1 MRQRNDKSSPFQL
14 ADRQLGLFE
23 INKIIAFDSIDLAT
37 HANQWTADT
46 GSKGRTIWPVDFYWY
61 GNAQLMHIH
70 YTMCGYQSLSN
81 DPFYWC
87 WLLLVYSS
95 AHSINESHT
104 GMAEPFHI
112 DILLYVVQSES
123 CHFAFLHSDRW
134 TGRRMNRRAMITEC
148 WSVIKCS

>member
-37 HANQWTADT
+37 HANQWTTDT

-70 YTMCGYQSLSN
+70 STMCGYQSLSN
-81 DPFYWC
+81 EWPP
-87 WLLLVYSS
+87 LVLSAPRLLVRPTS
-95 AHSINESHT
+95 AHSINKSHT

-112 DILLYVVQSES
+112 DILLYVVQSDS
-123 CHFAFLHSDRW
+123 CHFAFLHSDR
-134 TGRRMNRRAMITEC
+134 
-148 WSVIKCS
+148 

>member
-23 INKIIAFDSIDLAT
+23 INKIIAFDSIDSAT

-70 YTMCGYQSLSN
+70 STMCGYQSLSN
-81 DPFYWC
+81 EWPP
-87 WLLLVYSS
+87 LLLVLAAPRLLVRPLNQRVPHCNGRALPYRHIIYIIRSS
-95 AHSINESHT
+95 VRLQPLCVPT
-104 GMAEPFHI
+104 
-112 DILLYVVQSES
+112 Q
-123 CHFAFLHSDRW
+123 R
-134 TGRRMNRRAMITEC
+134 
-148 WSVIKCS
+148 